1 MKDAPAIP
9 GPGKAR
15 VMKSN
20 RLPDLLHYVIAICDP
35 SDLGATK
42 LNKICWYSDLEAF
55 RLYGRTISG
64 ADRYRRLQHGPAL
77 AGVHFVLRNLQ
88 RQGMIAISEQ
98 NYYGRPK
105 TMFMSQ
111 QRPNLS
117 AFSAEEI
124 AIIDQITNVICSK
137 HTAVSISSISHDA
150 LWEEIELGGDIPV
163 AAASVIPGE
172 ITAEDLDWAAKAVD
186 ELDAGRPTA

>member
-1 MKDAPAIP
+1 M
-9 GPGKAR
+9 
-15 VMKSN
+15 SN

-35 SDLGATK
+35 TELGATK

-64 ADRYRRLQHGPAL
+64 ADYYRRMQHGPTPPGAPFIL
-77 AGVHFVLRNLQ
+77 QNLQ
-88 RQGMIAISEQ
+88 RVGKIAISEQ

-105 TMFMSQ
+105 TMYMSQ

-124 AIIDQITNVICSK
+124 AVVDQIASVICSK
-137 HTAVSISSISHDA
+137 HTAASISSISHDT

-172 ITAEDLDWAAKAVD
+172 ITAEDVDWAAKAVAD
-186 ELDAGRPTA
+186 LDADRSTA